1 MEGERE
7 GEERERMDTFRA
19 ACSELN
25 VVITFVLLVA
35 GSNHFG
41 IAGWYS
47 MRAMEHGLLVIL
59 LVLLTASSETL
70 LFIEFSFFLSFF
82 LLFLGVRFGAL
93 VRILVPILPILLL
106 LVVLVR
112 SCFYCCRR
120 RSCRRYCCC
129 SSSSYSSSS
138 ISA

>member
-70 LFIEFSFFLSFF
+70 LFIEFSFFLSPFSRCPVW
-82 LLFLGVRFGAL
+82 G
-93 VRILVPILPILLL
+93 
-106 LVVLVR
+106 
-112 SCFYCCRR
+112 SCAY
-120 RSCRRYCCC
+120 SC
-129 SSSSYSSSS
+129 SNSSYSVTSCCPCSKLFLLLSSS
-138 ISA
+138 